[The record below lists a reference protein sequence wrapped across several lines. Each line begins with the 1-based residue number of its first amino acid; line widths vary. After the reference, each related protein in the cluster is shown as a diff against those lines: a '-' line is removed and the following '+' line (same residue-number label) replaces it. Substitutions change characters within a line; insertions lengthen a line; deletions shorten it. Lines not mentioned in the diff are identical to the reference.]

1 MKVVLSALVLTLALS
16 PAVEAKTKTL
26 VSETK
31 INVEK
36 KRPPLDQTSTG
47 GIALAGTTTAP
58 QGDPGQAYPPALD
71 LHF

>member
-26 VSETK
+26 VTETK
-31 INVEK
+31 ANIEK
-36 KRPPLDQTSTG
+36 KQPPLDQTSTG
-47 GIALAGTTTAP
+47 GIAGVTTAR
-58 QGDPGQAYPPALD
+58 QGEPGQAYPPPLD